1 MNESIIYTYKT
12 PQYNIYTSDT
22 NQKSWISKSIESAR
36 KLNYKIELYTNDSNF
51 AKGLDIDEVHFIDDE
66 YELWD
71 SFKIYVLENRI
82 DSNYFLSDNDV
93 IFKKRLPLDN
103 SIDIYFDGTEIHNW
117 DWAYKT
123 TMNYLKDNSVF
134 DEIPFW
140 KYDKIPVF
148 NVGILK
154 INNPK
159 LRDDYIFYWKKLH
172 SISKPYFGIVDKTF
186 LTAIITQYLL
196 TLLSEKDNYNSIH
209 FTRNGKWND
218 SNNDFYNHYCGYLK
232 IKNPPI
238 LNII

>member
-1 MNESIIYTYKT
+1 MVDTIIYTYKA
-12 PQYNIYTSDT
+12 PSYQIYKENT
-22 NQKSWISKSIESAR
+22 NQKKWITKSIESAR
-36 KLNYKIELYTNDSNF
+36 KLNYKIELYTNDFDFS
-51 AKGLDIDEVHFIDDE
+51 KELDVDNVHFIDDS

-71 SFKIYVLENRI
+71 SFKIYVLENRL

-93 IFKKRLPLDN
+93 IFKKRLPLDT
-103 SIDIYFDGTEIHNW
+103 SVDIYFDGTEIHNW

-123 TMNYLKDNSVF
+123 TMNYLKDNSIF
-134 DEIPFW
+134 DGIPFW

-196 TLLSEKDNYNSIH
+196 TLLSEKDNYQSVH
-209 FTRNGKWND
+209 FTQNGGWPY
-218 SNNDFYNHYCGYLK
+218 NNDFYNHFCGYLK

-238 LNII
+238 LTII

>member
-1 MNESIIYTYKT
+1 MVDTIIYTYKT
-12 PQYNIYTSDT
+12 PSYQIYKENT
-22 NQKSWISKSIESAR
+22 NQKKWITKSIESAL
-36 KLNYKIELYTNDSNF
+36 KLNYKIELYTNDSDF
-51 AKGLDIDEVHFIDDE
+51 SKELDVDNVHFIDDS

-71 SFKIYVLENRI
+71 SFKIYVLENRL

-218 SNNDFYNHYCGYLK
+218 SNNDFYNHFCGYLK

-238 LNII
+238 LTII

>member
-1 MNESIIYTYKT
+1 MVNTIVYTYKT
-12 PQYNIYTSDT
+12 PQYQIYKETT
-22 NQKSWISKSIESAR
+22 NQKNWITKSIESAR
-36 KLNYKIELYTNDSNF
+36 TLNYKIELYTNDSNF
-51 AKGLDIDEVHFIDDE
+51 SNELDIDEIHLIDDE

-71 SFKIYVLENRI
+71 SFKIYVLENRL
-82 DSNYFLSDNDV
+82 DSNYFLSDNDI
-93 IFKKRLPLDN
+93 IFKKRLPLNN
-103 SIDIYFDGTEIHNW
+103 SVDLYFDGTELYNW

-134 DEIPFW
+134 DSIPFW

-154 INNPK
+154 INNSK
-159 LRDDYIFYWKKLH
+159 LKDDYIFYWKKLH
-172 SISKPYFGIVDKTF
+172 SIVKSHFGNIDKIF
-186 LTAIITQYLL
+186 VTAIITQYLL
-196 TLLSEKDNYNSIH
+196 TLLSEKDNYQSVH
-209 FTRNGKWND
+209 FTRNGKWTD

>member
-1 MNESIIYTYKT
+1 MESIIYTYKT

-51 AKGLDIDEVHFIDDE
+51 VKGLDIDEVHFIDDE

-82 DSNYFLSDNDV
+82 DSNYFLSDSDI
-93 IFKKRLPLDN
+93 IFNKQIPLDN
-103 SIDIYFDGTEIHNW
+103 SVDLYFDGTELYNW

-123 TMNYLKDNSVF
+123 TMDYLKDNSVF

-154 INNPK
+154 INNPT
-159 LRDDYIFYWKKLH
+159 LRDNYIFYWKKLY
-172 SISKPYFGIVDKTF
+172 SIVKPHFDNIDKTF
-186 LTAIITQYLL
+186 VTAIITQYLL
-196 TLLSEKDNYNSIH
+196 TLLSQSNNYTSIH
-209 FTRNGKWND
+209 FTQDGEWPY
-218 SNNDFYNHYCGYLK
+218 NNDFYNHFCGYLK

-238 LNII
+238 FSII